1 MSGPTQLGGAVVAEA
16 GRCPV
21 CKARFRAEPLCSR
34 CGADLAPLMT
44 LSLQA
49 WRLRKNARQALWE
62 GDFPLATE
70 LAGRAQQAQRT
81 TAGES
86 ILAVGRALDREW
98 RIRQIVGSL

>member
-1 MSGPTQLGGAVVAEA
+1 MSEPVAAEA

-21 CKARFRAEPLCSR
+21 CQARFRAELLCPR

-49 WRLRKNARQALWE
+49 WRWRKAARQALGE
-62 GDFPLATE
+62 GDFPRAAE
-70 LAGRAQQAQRT
+70 LAGRAQGAQRT

-86 ILAVGRALDREW
+86 ILAVGRALEPGM
-98 RIRQIVGSL
+98 RIRQIASFL